1 MEKAIEVR
9 NWCWKWALDVN
20 TDALFDG
27 GFCEMT
33 REMFTIVWFRSI
45 MLFDSECERG
55 EIESSNIRIKLDS
68 MILNKVDLDKFEK
81 FLVQTL
87 GKNS

>member
-1 MEKAIEVR
+1 MEKVIEVR
-9 NWCWKWALDVN
+9 NWCQKRALDVN

-27 GFCEMT
+27 GSCEMT

-45 MLFDSECERG
+45 ISFDSKCERG

-68 MILNKVDLDKFEK
+68 MILNKVDLDKLKSF
-81 FLVQTL
+81 
-87 GKNS
+87 